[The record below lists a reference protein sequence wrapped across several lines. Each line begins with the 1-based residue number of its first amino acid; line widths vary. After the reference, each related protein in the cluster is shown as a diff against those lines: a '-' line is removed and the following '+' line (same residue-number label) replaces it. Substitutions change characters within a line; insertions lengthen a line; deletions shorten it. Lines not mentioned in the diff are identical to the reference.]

1 MKKAMQLAL
10 GILTAIGGFFDIGN
24 LVTAAQAGAGFRF
37 QLLWALALG
46 TIMVIFL
53 VEMSGRFAAVSRKT
67 IPEAVRE
74 HFGLRVTIVPV
85 AVLLLLHVLTLT
97 AEIGGV
103 SLALQL
109 ISGISFRIWALPVG
123 ILIWLFLWRSSFD
136 AIEYSTASLGMVT
149 LCFVIAAWML
159 HPDRGELLSGILP
172 SLPKTDA
179 AKYWLYAVSI
189 IGALIAP
196 YMFYFY
202 SAGAVEDKWDDS
214 YLWVNRFVAV
224 TGMAFGAVISAGLLI
239 VAGIVLQPKG
249 IAADSVNQI
258 AFVLTGAFPFWGF
271 ALFAASMGIACLG
284 AALEVALS
292 MAYTTSQYF
301 GWAWGQDLSPGRHA
315 RFSLA
320 YALPILLGSIIIA
333 LGVDPLK
340 LTIYTMALNAAALP
354 VVSGPFLLLMNDRRR
369 LRDRANGPI
378 GNAATVFIIAVSFL
392 LFIVS
397 IPLVFLGQ

>member
-354 VVSGPFLLLMNDRRR
+354 VVSGPFLLLMNDRHR

>member
-1 MKKAMQLAL
+1 MKKALQLAL

-24 LVTAAQAGAGFRF
+24 LVTAAQAGASFRF
-37 QLLWALALG
+37 QLLWSLAFG
-46 TIMVIFL
+46 TIIVIFL
-53 VEMSGRFAAVSRKT
+53 VEMSGRFAAVTQKT

-74 HFGLRVTIVPV
+74 HFGLRVTILPV

-109 ISGISFRIWALPVG
+109 VSGISFRIWALPVG

-149 LCFVIAAWML
+149 LCFVVAAWML
-159 HPDRGELLSGILP
+159 HPNRGEVLAGLLP
-172 SLPKTDA
+172 SLPKSEP

-189 IGALIAP
+189 VGALIAP

-202 SAGAVEDKWDDS
+202 SSGAVEDKWNDS

-224 TGMAFGAVISAGLLI
+224 TGMAFGAMITGGLLV
-239 VAGIVLQPKG
+239 VAGMVLQPKG
-249 IAADSVNQI
+249 IGADSVNQI
-258 AFVLTGAFPFWGF
+258 AFVLTHTFPFWGF

-292 MAYTTSQYF
+292 LAYTTSQFF
-301 GWAWGQDLSPGRHA
+301 GWAWGQDLSPARHA

-320 YALPILLGSIIIA
+320 YTAPILLGSIIIA
-333 LGVDPLK
+333 LGVDPVK

-369 LRDRANGPI
+369 LRKHANGPI
-378 GNAATVFIIAVSFL
+378 SNAATVFIVAVSFA